1 MSFLIVE
8 NEQITLLL
16 VKLLIHNILICF
28 MEYSTIKL
36 KKKKKCSWGGIANE
50 LIVKT

>member
-36 KKKKKCSWGGIANE
+36 KKKNALEGE
-50 LIVKT
+50 LQMS

>member
-36 KKKKKCSWGGIANE
+36 KKKCSWGGIANE